1 MKRRDYM
8 KKLKHVMAGIVFT
21 FAVGLMLSCQVKAE
35 TTIDLNG
42 NKVEVSVWT
51 KQTSMKDGSYKIISS
66 EAGTIAY
73 FDKDGNLLKVENK
86 ATGKIIMNNMKE
98 PETTTKQPETSVKA
112 ADKITMPKVKKL
124 KKKTKYSY
132 YKGVKS
138 VKKNGKPNWGKIKYK
153 YGIKLTWSK
162 VKNAKGYE
170 VYRYENAKGCW
181 TKIKTVKKPTYTL
194 TNMLEGEK
202 VKIRVR
208 AYKKTKSGNEYGK
221 YSGVLSFKTKRIYTK
236 VYNNAKTKNFY
247 SKFSSEDA
255 FVYQNKLRKKE
266 GVAPLKWSDVLY
278 VIAVQRT
285 KDKES
290 KPHEKMHC
298 TIENVLERKFDIDNE
313 NASCFAWFCSS
324 ENLYFGTSSKISNA
338 VWNWYDEKNG
348 NLGNGGD
355 GKGHYRNVVN
365 KEWLY
370 GTICIRSDGKRTA
383 GIYANKK
390 YDGESANL
398 DSDKNFI
405 YDFSFLK

>member
-1 MKRRDYM
+1 M
-8 KKLKHVMAGIVFT
+8 KKLKHVMAGIAFT

-86 ATGKIIMNNMKE
+86 STGKIILNNIKE
-98 PETTTKQPETSVKA
+98 PETTTKQVETKV

-138 VKKNGKPNWGKIKYK
+138 IKKNGKPNWGKIKYQ

-162 VKNAKGYE
+162 VKNANGYE

-181 TKIKTVKKPTYTL
+181 TKIKTVKKTTYTL

-221 YSGVLSFKTKRIYTK
+221 YSGVLSFKSKKMYTK
-236 VYNNAKTKNFY
+236 IYKNGKTKGFI
-247 SKFSSEDA
+247 SKFGSEDA

-266 GVAPLKWSDVLY
+266 GVTSLEWNDILY
-278 VIAVQRT
+278 TIAVQRT

-290 KPHEKMHC
+290 TPHEKTESTRFNILQNLTSKSRARELDDTLNLVVGENMVYGGKC
-298 TIENVLERKFDIDNE
+298 SIEKPADAWYETKFYEKGYSHYHNMISKSYRLGAIAIATKKGN
-313 NASCFAWFCSS
+313 S
-324 ENLYFGTSSKISNA
+324 GGITS
-338 VWNWYDEKNG
+338 
-348 NLGNGGD
+348 
-355 GKGHYRNVVN
+355 
-365 KEWLY
+365 
-370 GTICIRSDGKRTA
+370 
-383 GIYANKK
+383 GIY
-390 YDGESANL
+390 G
-398 DSDKNFI
+398 SDDWNNITK
-405 YDFSFLK
+405 

>member
-8 KKLKHVMAGIVFT
+8 KKLKHVMAGIAFT

-86 ATGKIIMNNMKE
+86 STGKIILNNIKE
-98 PETTTKQPETSVKA
+98 PETTTKQVETKV

-138 VKKNGKPNWGKIKYK
+138 IKKNGKPNWGKIKYQ
-153 YGIKLTWSK
+153 YGIKLIWSK

-202 VKIRVR
+202 VKIKVR
-208 AYKKTKSGNEYGK
+208 AYKKTKNGNEYGK
-221 YSGVLSFKTKRIYTK
+221 YSDVLSFTTKNMYTKIYKNGKTKG
-236 VYNNAKTKNFY
+236 FF
-247 SKFSSEDA
+247 SKWASEDA
-255 FVYQNKLRKKE
+255 FVIQNDMRVKVGAK
-266 GVAPLKWSDVLY
+266 PLKWSDRIYEIASLRAYMMATKDGLTHKGLDRDIKSIFTKYKVKDNKLKEDKY
-278 VIAVQRT
+278 WKLDMLAENVAGAFKTPKTVVASWKNSKRHYKNMVNEDYNTGAIAV
-285 KDKES
+285 
-290 KPHEKMHC
+290 
-298 TIENVLERKFDIDNE
+298 
-313 NASCFAWFCSS
+313 
-324 ENLYFGTSSKISNA
+324 
-338 VWNWYDEKNG
+338 
-348 NLGNGGD
+348 
-355 GKGHYRNVVN
+355 YRV
-365 KEWLY
+365 
-370 GTICIRSDGKRTA
+370 
-383 GIYANKK
+383 
-390 YDGESANL
+390 
-398 DSDKNFI
+398 
-405 YDFSFLK
+405 YDFKKNHMTKWCSDFSDYSDYDYLFNEVM

>member
-1 MKRRDYM
+1 
-8 KKLKHVMAGIVFT
+8 MAGIAFT

-86 ATGKIIMNNMKE
+86 STGKIILNNIKE
-98 PETTTKQPETSVKA
+98 PETTTKQVETKV

-138 VKKNGKPNWGKIKYK
+138 IKKNGKPNWGKIKYK

-221 YSGVLSFKTKRIYTK
+221 YSDVLSFTTKNMYTKIYKNGKTKG
-236 VYNNAKTKNFY
+236 FF
-247 SKFSSEDA
+247 SKWASEDA
-255 FVYQNKLRKKE
+255 FVIQNDMRVKVGAK
-266 GVAPLKWSDVLY
+266 PLKWSDRIYEIASLRAYMMATKDGLTHKGLDRDIKSIFAKYKVKDNKLKEDKY
-278 VIAVQRT
+278 WKLDMLAENVAGAFKTPKTVVASWKNSKRHYKNMVNEDYNTGAIAV
-285 KDKES
+285 
-290 KPHEKMHC
+290 
-298 TIENVLERKFDIDNE
+298 
-313 NASCFAWFCSS
+313 
-324 ENLYFGTSSKISNA
+324 
-338 VWNWYDEKNG
+338 
-348 NLGNGGD
+348 
-355 GKGHYRNVVN
+355 YRV
-365 KEWLY
+365 
-370 GTICIRSDGKRTA
+370 
-383 GIYANKK
+383 
-390 YDGESANL
+390 
-398 DSDKNFI
+398 
-405 YDFSFLK
+405 YDFKKNHMTKWCSDFSDYSDYDYLFNEVM

>member
-1 MKRRDYM
+1 
-8 KKLKHVMAGIVFT
+8 MAGIAFT

-86 ATGKIIMNNMKE
+86 STGKIILNNIKE
-98 PETTTKQPETSVKA
+98 PETTTKQVETKV

-138 VKKNGKPNWGKIKYK
+138 IKKNGKPNWGKIKYQ

-194 TNMLEGEK
+194 TNMLEGEN
-202 VKIRVR
+202 VKIRIR
-208 AYKKTKSGNEYGK
+208 AYKKSGGGNEYGK
-221 YSGVLSFKTKRIYTK
+221 YSDTLSFKTKKMYTK
-236 VYNNAKTKNFY
+236 KYKNGKTKGFY
-247 SKFSSEDA
+247 SKWASEDA
-255 FVYQNKLRKKE
+255 FVLQNKLRTKA
-266 GVAPLKWSDVLY
+266 GVNQLKWSDRIY
-278 VIAVQRT
+278 EIASLRAYMMAT
-285 KDKES
+285 KDGLTHAGEWRD
-290 KPHEKMHC
+290 EKSILKKWGY
-298 TIENVLERKFDIDNE
+298 TDNE
-313 NASCFAWFCSS
+313 
-324 ENLYFGTSSKISNA
+324 LSNA
-338 VWNWYDEKNG
+338 PDISGENAAGDFRTAYDAVKGWKKSE
-348 NLGNGGD
+348 
-355 GKGHYRNVVN
+355 GHYRNIV
-365 KEWLY
+365 K
-370 GTICIRSDGKRTA
+370 
-383 GIYANKK
+383 
-390 YDGESANL
+390 SAFN
-398 DSDKNFI
+398 SGAI
-405 YDFSFLK
+405 SVYRVYDFKKDYTTKWCSDFSPEANYDKIINEKQR

>member
-1 MKRRDYM
+1 MKR
-8 KKLKHVMAGIVFT
+8 LKHVMAGIAFT

-86 ATGKIIMNNMKE
+86 STGKIILNNIKE
-98 PETTTKQPETSVKA
+98 PETTTKQVETKV

-138 VKKNGKPNWGKIKYK
+138 IKKNGKPNWGKIKYQ
-153 YGIKLTWSK
+153 YGIKLIWSK

-202 VKIRVR
+202 VKIKVR

-221 YSGVLSFKTKRIYTK
+221 YSGVLNFKTKDMYTK
-236 VYNNAKTKNFY
+236 TYKNGKTKGFY
-247 SKFSSEDA
+247 SKWASEDA
-255 FVYQNKLRKKE
+255 FVIQNNMRVKAGAKPLR
-266 GVAPLKWSDVLY
+266 WSDRIY
-278 VIAVQRT
+278 EIASLRAYMMAT
-285 KDKES
+285 KDGLTHAGKWRDEKKMLKKWGYSDSELKEA
-290 KPHEKMHC
+290 PR
-298 TIENVLERKFDIDNE
+298 ILGE
-313 NASCFAWFCSS
+313 NATVDFKTPKEAMKSW
-324 ENLYFGTSSKISNA
+324 
-338 VWNWYDEKNG
+338 KNS
-348 NLGNGGD
+348 
-355 GKGHYRNVVN
+355 KGHYENLIN
-365 KEWLY
+365 KNY
-370 GTICIRSDGKRTA
+370 KSGAISVYRV
-383 GIYANKK
+383 
-390 YDGESANL
+390 
-398 DSDKNFI
+398 
-405 YDFSFLK
+405 YDFKKDYTTKWCSDFSPEANYDKIINEKQR

>member
-8 KKLKHVMAGIVFT
+8 KRLKHVMAGIAFT

-86 ATGKIIMNNMKE
+86 STGKIILNNMKE
-98 PETTTKQPETSVKA
+98 PETTTKQVETKV

-138 VKKNGKPNWGKIKYK
+138 IKKNGKPNWGKIKYK

-162 VKNAKGYE
+162 VKNADGYE

-181 TKIKTVKKPTYTL
+181 TKIKTGKKPTYTL

-202 VKIRVR
+202 VKIKVR
-208 AYKKTKSGNEYGK
+208 AYKKTKNGNEYGK
-221 YSGVLSFKTKRIYTK
+221 YSDVLSFTTKDMYTKIYKNGKTKG
-236 VYNNAKTKNFY
+236 FF
-247 SKFSSEDA
+247 SKWASEDA
-255 FVYQNKLRKKE
+255 FVIQNDMRVKAGAK
-266 GVAPLKWSDVLY
+266 PLKWSDRIYEIASLRAYMMATKDGLTHKGLDRDIKSIFAKYKVKDNKLKEDKY
-278 VIAVQRT
+278 WKLDMLAENVAGAFKTPKTVVASWKNSKRHYKNMVNEDYNTGAIAV
-285 KDKES
+285 
-290 KPHEKMHC
+290 
-298 TIENVLERKFDIDNE
+298 
-313 NASCFAWFCSS
+313 
-324 ENLYFGTSSKISNA
+324 
-338 VWNWYDEKNG
+338 
-348 NLGNGGD
+348 
-355 GKGHYRNVVN
+355 YRV
-365 KEWLY
+365 
-370 GTICIRSDGKRTA
+370 
-383 GIYANKK
+383 
-390 YDGESANL
+390 
-398 DSDKNFI
+398 
-405 YDFSFLK
+405 YDFKKNHMTKWCSDYSDYSDYDYLFNEVM

>member
-1 MKRRDYM
+1 M
-8 KKLKHVMAGIVFT
+8 KKLKHVMAGAAFT

-86 ATGKIIMNNMKE
+86 STGKIILNNIKE
-98 PETTTKQPETSVKA
+98 PETTTKQVETKV

-138 VKKNGKPNWGKIKYK
+138 IKKNGKPNWGKIKYQ
-153 YGIKLTWSK
+153 YGIKLIWSK

-181 TKIKTVKKPTYTL
+181 TKIKTVKKTTYTL

-221 YSGVLSFKTKRIYTK
+221 YSGVLSFKTKDMYTK
-236 VYNNAKTKNFY
+236 TYKNGKTKGFY
-247 SKFSSEDA
+247 SKWASEDA
-255 FVYQNKLRKKE
+255 FVLQNKLRTKV
-266 GVAPLKWSDVLY
+266 GVNQLKWSDRIY
-278 VIAVQRT
+278 EIASLRAYMMAT
-285 KDKES
+285 KDGLTHAGEWRDEKSILKKWGYTDKELS
-290 KPHEKMHC
+290 
-298 TIENVLERKFDIDNE
+298 
-313 NASCFAWFCSS
+313 NAPDVTCEIAADAFKTPKKVVNGWKHS
-324 ENLYFGTSSKISNA
+324 ENHYASNINKEYKVAATA
-338 VWNWYDEKNG
+338 VYYVYDHKNG
-348 NLGNGGD
+348 YTTKWCSNFTPDINYD
-355 GKGHYRNVVN
+355 K
-365 KEWLY
+365 
-370 GTICIRSDGKRTA
+370 TINEKQR
-383 GIYANKK
+383 
-390 YDGESANL
+390 
-398 DSDKNFI
+398 
-405 YDFSFLK
+405 

>member
-1 MKRRDYM
+1 M

-194 TNMLEGEK
+194 TNMLEGEN
-202 VKIRVR
+202 VKIRIR
-208 AYKKTKSGNEYGK
+208 AYKKSGSGNEYGK
-221 YSGVLSFKTKRIYTK
+221 YSDTLSFKTKNMYTK
-236 VYNNAKTKNFY
+236 IYKNGKTKGFF
-247 SKFSSEDA
+247 SKWASEDA
-255 FVYQNKLRKKE
+255 FVIQNDMRVKVGAK
-266 GVAPLKWSDVLY
+266 PLKWSDRIYEIASLRAYMMATKDGLTHKGLDRDIKSIFAKYKVKDNKLKEDKY
-278 VIAVQRT
+278 WKLDMLAENVAGAFKTPKTVVASWKNSKRHYKNMVNEDYNTGAIAV
-285 KDKES
+285 
-290 KPHEKMHC
+290 
-298 TIENVLERKFDIDNE
+298 
-313 NASCFAWFCSS
+313 
-324 ENLYFGTSSKISNA
+324 
-338 VWNWYDEKNG
+338 
-348 NLGNGGD
+348 
-355 GKGHYRNVVN
+355 YRV
-365 KEWLY
+365 
-370 GTICIRSDGKRTA
+370 
-383 GIYANKK
+383 
-390 YDGESANL
+390 
-398 DSDKNFI
+398 
-405 YDFSFLK
+405 YDFKKNHMTKWCSDFSDYSDYDYLFNEVM

>member
-1 MKRRDYM
+1 
-8 KKLKHVMAGIVFT
+8 MAGIAFT

-51 KQTSMKDGSYKIISS
+51 KQTSMKDGSYKIIST

-73 FDKDGNLLKVENK
+73 FDKNGNLLKVENK
-86 ATGKIIMNNMKE
+86 ATGKIILNNMKE

-112 ADKITMPKVKKL
+112 ADKITMPKVRKL

-153 YGIKLTWSK
+153 YGIRLTWSK

-208 AYKKTKSGNEYGK
+208 AYRKTASGNEYGK
-221 YSGVLSFKTKRIYTK
+221 YSGALNFKTKDMYTK
-236 VYNNAKTKNFY
+236 RYKNAKTKNFY
-247 SKFSSEDA
+247 SKFGSEDA

-266 GVAPLKWSDVLY
+266 GVIPLKWSDVLY

-290 KPHEKMHC
+290 KPHEKMHY
-298 TIENVLERKFDIDNE
+298 TIENVLEKNFDIDNE
-313 NASCFAWFCSS
+313 NASCFACFCSS

-338 VWNWYDEKNG
+338 VWYWYDEKNG

-370 GTICIRSDGKRTA
+370 GTICIRSDGRRTA

-390 YDGESANL
+390 YDGKSANL

>member
-1 MKRRDYM
+1 M
-8 KKLKHVMAGIVFT
+8 KKLKHVMAGIAFT
-21 FAVGLMLSCQVKAE
+21 FAVGLILSCQVKAE

-86 ATGKIIMNNMKE
+86 STGEIILNNIKE
-98 PETTTKQPETSVKA
+98 PETTTKQVETKV

-138 VKKNGKPNWGKIKYK
+138 IKKNGKPNWGKIKYQ

-162 VKNAKGYE
+162 VKNANGYE

-181 TKIKTVKKPTYTL
+181 TKIKTVKKTTYTL

-221 YSGVLSFKTKRIYTK
+221 YSGVLSFKSKKMYTK
-236 VYNNAKTKNFY
+236 IYKNGKTKGFI
-247 SKFSSEDA
+247 SKFGSEDA

-266 GVAPLKWSDVLY
+266 GVTSLEWNDILY
-278 VIAVQRT
+278 TIAVQRT

-290 KPHEKMHC
+290 TPHEKTESTRFNILQNLTSKSRARELDDTLNLVVGENMVYGGKC
-298 TIENVLERKFDIDNE
+298 SIEKPADAWYETKFYEKGYSHYHNMISKSYRLGAIAIATKKGN
-313 NASCFAWFCSS
+313 S
-324 ENLYFGTSSKISNA
+324 GGITS
-338 VWNWYDEKNG
+338 
-348 NLGNGGD
+348 
-355 GKGHYRNVVN
+355 
-365 KEWLY
+365 
-370 GTICIRSDGKRTA
+370 
-383 GIYANKK
+383 GIY
-390 YDGESANL
+390 G
-398 DSDKNFI
+398 SDDWNNITK
-405 YDFSFLK
+405 

>member
-1 MKRRDYM
+1 M
-8 KKLKHVMAGIVFT
+8 KKLKHVMAGIAFT

-86 ATGKIIMNNMKE
+86 STGKIILNNIKE
-98 PETTTKQPETSVKA
+98 PETTTKQVETKV

-138 VKKNGKPNWGKIKYK
+138 IKKNGKPNWGKIKYQ
-153 YGIKLTWSK
+153 YGIKLIWSK

-202 VKIRVR
+202 VKIKVR
-208 AYKKTKSGNEYGK
+208 AYKKTKNGNEYGK
-221 YSGVLSFKTKRIYTK
+221 YSDVLSFTTKNMYTKIYKNGKTKG
-236 VYNNAKTKNFY
+236 FF
-247 SKFSSEDA
+247 SKWASEDA
-255 FVYQNKLRKKE
+255 FVIQNDMRVKVGAK
-266 GVAPLKWSDVLY
+266 PLKWSDRIY
-278 VIAVQRT
+278 EIASLRAYMMAT
-285 KDKES
+285 KDGLTHKGLDRDIKSIFAKYKVKDNKLKED
-290 KPHEKMHC
+290 KYWKLDMLA
-298 TIENVLERKFDIDNE
+298 ENVAGAFKTPKTVV
-313 NASCFAWFCSS
+313 ASW
-324 ENLYFGTSSKISNA
+324 
-338 VWNWYDEKNG
+338 KNS
-348 NLGNGGD
+348 
-355 GKGHYRNVVN
+355 KGHYKNMVN
-365 KEWLY
+365 EDY
-370 GTICIRSDGKRTA
+370 NTGAIAVYRV
-383 GIYANKK
+383 
-390 YDGESANL
+390 
-398 DSDKNFI
+398 
-405 YDFSFLK
+405 YDFKKNHMTKWCSDFSDYSDYDYLFNEVM

>member
-8 KKLKHVMAGIVFT
+8 KKLKHVMVGIAFT

-73 FDKDGNLLKVENK
+73 FDKNGNLLKVENK
-86 ATGKIIMNNMKE
+86 ATGKIILNNMKE
-98 PETTTKQPETSVKA
+98 PETTTKQPEISVKA
-112 ADKITMPKVKKL
+112 ADKITMPKVRKL

-153 YGIKLTWSK
+153 YGIRLTWSK

-208 AYKKTKSGNEYGK
+208 AYRKTKNGNEYGK
-221 YSGVLSFKTKRIYTK
+221 YSGVLSFKTKDMYTK
-236 VYNNAKTKNFY
+236 RYKNAKTKNFY
-247 SKFSSEDA
+247 SKFGSEDA

-266 GVAPLKWSDVLY
+266 GVIPLKWSDVLY

-290 KPHEKMHC
+290 KPHEKMHY
-298 TIENVLERKFDIDNE
+298 TIENVLEKNFDIDNE
-313 NASCFAWFCSS
+313 NASCFACFCSS

-338 VWNWYDEKNG
+338 VWYWYDEKNG

-370 GTICIRSDGKRTA
+370 GTICIRSDGRRTA

-390 YDGESANL
+390 YDGKSANL

>member
-1 MKRRDYM
+1 MKR
-8 KKLKHVMAGIVFT
+8 LKHVMAGIAFT

-86 ATGKIIMNNMKE
+86 STGKIILNNIKE
-98 PETTTKQPETSVKA
+98 PETTTKQVETKV

-138 VKKNGKPNWGKIKYK
+138 IKKNGKPNWGKIKYK

-162 VKNAKGYE
+162 VKNADGYE

-181 TKIKTVKKPTYTL
+181 TKIKTVKKTTYIL

-221 YSGVLSFKTKRIYTK
+221 YSGVLSFKTRDMYTK
-236 VYNNAKTKNFY
+236 TYKNGKTKGFY
-247 SKFSSEDA
+247 SKWASEDA
-255 FVYQNKLRKKE
+255 FVIQNNMRVKAGAKPLR
-266 GVAPLKWSDVLY
+266 WSDRIY
-278 VIAVQRT
+278 EIASLRAYMMAT
-285 KDKES
+285 KDGLTHAGEWRD
-290 KPHEKMHC
+290 EKSILKKWGY
-298 TIENVLERKFDIDNE
+298 TDNE
-313 NASCFAWFCSS
+313 
-324 ENLYFGTSSKISNA
+324 LSNA
-338 VWNWYDEKNG
+338 PDISGENAAGDFRTAYDAVKGWKKSE
-348 NLGNGGD
+348 
-355 GKGHYRNVVN
+355 GHYRNIV
-365 KEWLY
+365 K
-370 GTICIRSDGKRTA
+370 
-383 GIYANKK
+383 
-390 YDGESANL
+390 SAFN
-398 DSDKNFI
+398 SGAI
-405 YDFSFLK
+405 SVYRVYDFKKDYTTKWCSDFSPEANYDKIINEKQR

>member
-1 MKRRDYM
+1 M

-21 FAVGLMLSCQVKAE
+21 FAVGLMLGCQVKAE

-162 VKNAKGYE
+162 VKNANGYE

-181 TKIKTVKKPTYTL
+181 TKIKTVKKTTYTL

-202 VKIRVR
+202 VKIRIR
-208 AYKKTKSGNEYGK
+208 AYKKSGSGNEYGK
-221 YSGVLSFKTKRIYTK
+221 YSDTLSFKTKNMYTK
-236 VYNNAKTKNFY
+236 KYKNGKTKGFY
-247 SKFSSEDA
+247 SKWASEDA
-255 FVYQNKLRKKE
+255 FVLQNKLRTKA
-266 GVAPLKWSDVLY
+266 GVNQLKWSDRIY
-278 VIAVQRT
+278 EIASLRAYMMAT
-285 KDKES
+285 KDGLTHAGEWRDEKSILKKWGYTDKELS
-290 KPHEKMHC
+290 
-298 TIENVLERKFDIDNE
+298 
-313 NASCFAWFCSS
+313 NAPDVTCEIAADAFKTPKKVVNGWKHS
-324 ENLYFGTSSKISNA
+324 ENHYASNINKEYKVAATA
-338 VWNWYDEKNG
+338 VYYVYDHKNG
-348 NLGNGGD
+348 YTTKWCSNFTPDINYD
-355 GKGHYRNVVN
+355 K
-365 KEWLY
+365 
-370 GTICIRSDGKRTA
+370 TINEKQR
-383 GIYANKK
+383 
-390 YDGESANL
+390 
-398 DSDKNFI
+398 
-405 YDFSFLK
+405 

>member
-1 MKRRDYM
+1 
-8 KKLKHVMAGIVFT
+8 MAGIAFT
-21 FAVGLMLSCQVKAE
+21 FALGLMLSCQVKAE

-86 ATGKIIMNNMKE
+86 STGKIILNNIKE
-98 PETTTKQPETSVKA
+98 PETTTKQVETKV

-138 VKKNGKPNWGKIKYK
+138 IKKNGKPNWGKIKYQ
-153 YGIKLTWSK
+153 YGIKLIWSK

-181 TKIKTVKKPTYTL
+181 TKIKTVKKTTYTL

-221 YSGVLSFKTKRIYTK
+221 YSGVLSFKTKDMYTK
-236 VYNNAKTKNFY
+236 TYKNGKTKGFY
-247 SKFSSEDA
+247 SKWASEDA
-255 FVYQNKLRKKE
+255 FVIQNDMRVKAGAK
-266 GVAPLKWSDVLY
+266 PLKWSDRIY
-278 VIAVQRT
+278 EIASLRAYMMAT
-285 KDKES
+285 KDGLTHAGEWRDEKSILKKWGYTDKELS
-290 KPHEKMHC
+290 
-298 TIENVLERKFDIDNE
+298 
-313 NASCFAWFCSS
+313 NAPDVTCEIAADAFKTPKKVVNGWKHS
-324 ENLYFGTSSKISNA
+324 ENHYASNINKEYKVAATA
-338 VWNWYDEKNG
+338 VYYVYDHKNG
-348 NLGNGGD
+348 YTTKWCSNFTPDINYD
-355 GKGHYRNVVN
+355 K
-365 KEWLY
+365 
-370 GTICIRSDGKRTA
+370 TINEKQR
-383 GIYANKK
+383 
-390 YDGESANL
+390 
-398 DSDKNFI
+398 
-405 YDFSFLK
+405 

>member
-8 KKLKHVMAGIVFT
+8 KRLKHVMAGIAFT
-21 FAVGLMLSCQVKAE
+21 FAVGLMISCQVKAE

-86 ATGKIIMNNMKE
+86 STGKIILNNIKE
-98 PETTTKQPETSVKA
+98 PETTTKQVETKV

-138 VKKNGKPNWGKIKYK
+138 IKKNGKPNWGKIKYQ
-153 YGIKLTWSK
+153 YGIKLIWSK

-202 VKIRVR
+202 VKIKVR
-208 AYKKTKSGNEYGK
+208 AYKKTKNGNEYGK
-221 YSGVLSFKTKRIYTK
+221 YSDVLSFTTKNMYTKIYKNGKTKGFFNK
-236 VYNNAKTKNFY
+236 WA
-247 SKFSSEDA
+247 SEDA
-255 FVYQNKLRKKE
+255 FVIQNDMRVKVGAK
-266 GVAPLKWSDVLY
+266 PLKWSDRIYEIASLRAYMMATKDGLTHKGLDRDIKSIFTKYKVKDNKLKEDKY
-278 VIAVQRT
+278 WKLDMLAENVAGAFKTPKTVVASWKNSKRHYKNMVNEDYNTGAIAV
-285 KDKES
+285 
-290 KPHEKMHC
+290 
-298 TIENVLERKFDIDNE
+298 
-313 NASCFAWFCSS
+313 
-324 ENLYFGTSSKISNA
+324 
-338 VWNWYDEKNG
+338 
-348 NLGNGGD
+348 
-355 GKGHYRNVVN
+355 YRV
-365 KEWLY
+365 
-370 GTICIRSDGKRTA
+370 
-383 GIYANKK
+383 
-390 YDGESANL
+390 
-398 DSDKNFI
+398 
-405 YDFSFLK
+405 YDFKKNHMTKWCSDFSDYSDYDYLFNEVM

>member
-8 KKLKHVMAGIVFT
+8 KKLKHVMAGIAFT

-86 ATGKIIMNNMKE
+86 STGKIILNNIKE
-98 PETTTKQPETSVKA
+98 PETTTKQVETKV
-112 ADKITMPKVKKL
+112 ADKIAMPKVKKL

-138 VKKNGKPNWGKIKYK
+138 IKKNGKPNWGKIKYQ
-153 YGIKLTWSK
+153 YGIKLIWSK

-202 VKIRVR
+202 VKIKVR
-208 AYKKTKSGNEYGK
+208 AYKKTKNGNEYGK
-221 YSGVLSFKTKRIYTK
+221 YSDVLSFTTKNMYTKKYKNGKTKG
-236 VYNNAKTKNFY
+236 FY
-247 SKFSSEDA
+247 SKWASEDA
-255 FVYQNKLRKKE
+255 FVLQNKLRTKA
-266 GVAPLKWSDVLY
+266 GVNQLKWSDRIY
-278 VIAVQRT
+278 EIASLRAYMMAT
-285 KDKES
+285 KDGLTHAGEWRDEKSILKKWGYTDKELS
-290 KPHEKMHC
+290 
-298 TIENVLERKFDIDNE
+298 
-313 NASCFAWFCSS
+313 NAPDVTCEIAADAFKTPKKVVNGWKHS
-324 ENLYFGTSSKISNA
+324 ENHYASNINKEYKVAATA
-338 VWNWYDEKNG
+338 VYYVYDHKNG
-348 NLGNGGD
+348 YTTKWCSNFTPDINYD
-355 GKGHYRNVVN
+355 K
-365 KEWLY
+365 
-370 GTICIRSDGKRTA
+370 TINEKQR
-383 GIYANKK
+383 
-390 YDGESANL
+390 
-398 DSDKNFI
+398 
-405 YDFSFLK
+405 

>member
-1 MKRRDYM
+1 M

-21 FAVGLMLSCQVKAE
+21 FAVGLMLGCQVKAE

-138 VKKNGKPNWGKIKYK
+138 VKKNGKPNWGKIKYQ
-153 YGIKLTWSK
+153 YGIKLIWSK

-202 VKIRVR
+202 VKIKVR
-208 AYKKTKSGNEYGK
+208 AYKKTKNGNEYGK
-221 YSGVLSFKTKRIYTK
+221 YSDVLSFTTKNMYTKIYKNGKTKG
-236 VYNNAKTKNFY
+236 FF
-247 SKFSSEDA
+247 SKWASEDA
-255 FVYQNKLRKKE
+255 FVIQNDMRVKVGAK
-266 GVAPLKWSDVLY
+266 PLKWSDRIY
-278 VIAVQRT
+278 EIASLRAYMMAT
-285 KDKES
+285 KDGLTHKGLDRDIKSIFAKYKVKDNKLKED
-290 KPHEKMHC
+290 KYWKLDMLA
-298 TIENVLERKFDIDNE
+298 ENVAEAFKTPKTVV
-313 NASCFAWFCSS
+313 AGW
-324 ENLYFGTSSKISNA
+324 
-338 VWNWYDEKNG
+338 KNS
-348 NLGNGGD
+348 
-355 GKGHYRNVVN
+355 KGHYKNMVN
-365 KEWLY
+365 EDY
-370 GTICIRSDGKRTA
+370 NTGAIAVYRV
-383 GIYANKK
+383 
-390 YDGESANL
+390 
-398 DSDKNFI
+398 
-405 YDFSFLK
+405 YDFKKNHMTKWCSDFSDYSDYDYLFNEVM

>member
-1 MKRRDYM
+1 
-8 KKLKHVMAGIVFT
+8 MAGIAFT

-86 ATGKIIMNNMKE
+86 STGKIILNNIKE
-98 PETTTKQPETSVKA
+98 PETTTKQVETKV

-138 VKKNGKPNWGKIKYK
+138 IKKNGKPNWGKIKYQ
-153 YGIKLTWSK
+153 YGIKLIWSK

-181 TKIKTVKKPTYTL
+181 TKIKTVKKTTYTL

-221 YSGVLSFKTKRIYTK
+221 YSGVLSFKTKDMYTK
-236 VYNNAKTKNFY
+236 TYKNGKTKGFY
-247 SKFSSEDA
+247 SKWASEDA
-255 FVYQNKLRKKE
+255 FVIQNNMRVKAGAKPLR
-266 GVAPLKWSDVLY
+266 WSDRIY
-278 VIAVQRT
+278 EIASLRAYMMAT
-285 KDKES
+285 KDGLTHAGKWRDEKSILKKWGYTDKELS
-290 KPHEKMHC
+290 
-298 TIENVLERKFDIDNE
+298 
-313 NASCFAWFCSS
+313 NAPAITCEIAAGAFKTPKKVVNGWKHS
-324 ENLYFGTSSKISNA
+324 ENHYASNINKEYKVAATA
-338 VWNWYDEKNG
+338 VYYVYDHKNG
-348 NLGNGGD
+348 YTTKWCSNFSPEEN
-355 GKGHYRNVVN
+355 
-365 KEWLY
+365 
-370 GTICIRSDGKRTA
+370 
-383 GIYANKK
+383 
-390 YDGESANL
+390 YD
-398 DSDKNFI
+398 
-405 YDFSFLK
+405 LKIK

>member
-1 MKRRDYM
+1 
-8 KKLKHVMAGIVFT
+8 MAGIAFT

-86 ATGKIIMNNMKE
+86 STGKIILNNMKE

-112 ADKITMPKVKKL
+112 ADKITMPKVRKL

-162 VKNAKGYE
+162 VKNANGYE

-208 AYKKTKSGNEYGK
+208 AYRKTASGNEYGK
-221 YSGVLSFKTKRIYTK
+221 YSGALNFKTKDMYTK
-236 VYNNAKTKNFY
+236 RYKNAKTKNFY
-247 SKFSSEDA
+247 SKFGSEDA

-266 GVAPLKWSDVLY
+266 GVTPLKWSDVLY

-290 KPHEKMHC
+290 KPHEKMHY
-298 TIENVLERKFDIDNE
+298 TIENVLKKNFDIDNE

-338 VWNWYDEKNG
+338 VWYWYDEKNG

-355 GKGHYRNVVN
+355 GKEHYRNVVN

-370 GTICIRSDGKRTA
+370 GTICIRSDGRRTA

-390 YDGESANL
+390 YDGKSANL